1 MAEHE
6 RIRASGYAAQPA
18 PPCSSYVGAS
28 CSGNGSGSRRS
39 GRRGPE
45 REAPRERATARSARG
60 CYSGAGS
67 DRMSLPPPRELELPE
82 RDPVKAEVKDSLKQ
96 IIEAV
101 VMRHFVEEQ
110 VSSRCHSLR
119 ARRMCSLHVRAAG
132 DATGGAGRLPAA
144 VLDARRGAP
153 PRAATEAW
161 QLQRSAAA
169 TVCSAVPGRVPAPGH
184 AAPQPWRRRRRR
196 PATSGRRGSTSRSTS
211 VGMCGLSGLLFS
223 RGCNLSLALALP

>member
-1 MAEHE
+1 M
-6 RIRASGYAAQPA
+6 YAAQPA

-28 CSGNGSGSRRS
+28 CSGNGSGSGRS
-39 GRRGPE
+39 GRTGATA
-45 REAPRERATARSARG
+45 EAPTERATARSARG

-119 ARRMCSLHVRAAG
+119 ARRMCSLHVCAAG
-132 DATGGAGRLPAA
+132 DATGGAGRLSAA
-144 VLDARRGAP
+144 VLDTRRGAP
-153 PRAATEAW
+153 PRAAAEAW
-161 QLQRSAAA
+161 QLQRSAARRLQRSAAA
-169 TVCSAVPGRVPAPGH
+169 TVCSAVPGCVPAPGH
-184 AAPQPWRRRRRR
+184 AGPQPRRRRRRR

-211 VGMCGLSGLLFS
+211 AGMCGLSGLLFS

>member
-1 MAEHE
+1 MQLLCGSKLQRQRQRKRPQRPQRGHQA
-6 RIRASGYAAQPA
+6 R
-18 PPCSSYVGAS
+18 GAS
-28 CSGNGSGSRRS
+28 SRGANRT
-39 GRRGPE
+39 
-45 REAPRERATARSARG
+45 RATRARG

-119 ARRMCSLHVRAAG
+119 ARRMCSLHVCAAG

-153 PRAATEAW
+153 PRAAAEAW
-161 QLQRSAAA
+161 QLQRSAARRLQRSAAA

-184 AAPQPWRRRRRR
+184 AGPQPRRRRRRR

-211 VGMCGLSGLLFS
+211 AGMCGLSGLLFS

>member
-1 MAEHE
+1 MQ
-6 RIRASGYAAQPA
+6 RQRQ
-18 PPCSSYVGAS
+18 
-28 CSGNGSGSRRS
+28 RS
-39 GRRGPE
+39 GRSGQRATSPGAK
-45 REAPRERATARSARG
+45 RTRDSQERAWVLQRRA
-60 CYSGAGS
+60 S

-119 ARRMCSLHVRAAG
+119 ARRMCSLHVCAAG

-144 VLDARRGAP
+144 VLDTRRGAP
-153 PRAATEAW
+153 PRAAAEAW
-161 QLQRSAAA
+161 QLQRSAARWLQRSAAA

-184 AAPQPWRRRRRR
+184 ASPQPRRRRRRR

-211 VGMCGLSGLLFS
+211 AGMCGLSGLLFS